1 MDSPMSQSIRRGVW
15 ARAGA
20 VALLLGCAPF
30 LSAFQIRQAATPEV
44 KAPGSIE
51 GRVVNVV

>member
-1 MDSPMSQSIRRGVW
+1 MNQSIRRGVW